1 MHVAKVEGL
10 PKLLDLG
17 GSDHR
22 REEVIKLEGTSAKD
36 NLHWIYNLVWSH
48 TRLRPVSYTHLRAH
62 ETQSRIS

>member
-48 TRLRPVSYTHLRAH
+48 TRLRLK
-62 ETQSRIS
+62 